1 MKEIFMKAESLKL
14 SLIERLMR
22 VQNTSALQRM
32 NELITQA
39 EMEIVAEES
48 LQSISKGEVLSLDE
62 FSKENRK
69 WAKKNLIN

>member
-1 MKEIFMKAESLKL
+1 MKAESLKL

-22 VQNTSALQRM
+22 VQKTATLQRM

-39 EMEIVAEES
+39 EMEIMAEES
-48 LQSISKGEVLSLDE
+48 LQSIDKGEVISLDE

-69 WAKKNLIN
+69 WAKKNFIK